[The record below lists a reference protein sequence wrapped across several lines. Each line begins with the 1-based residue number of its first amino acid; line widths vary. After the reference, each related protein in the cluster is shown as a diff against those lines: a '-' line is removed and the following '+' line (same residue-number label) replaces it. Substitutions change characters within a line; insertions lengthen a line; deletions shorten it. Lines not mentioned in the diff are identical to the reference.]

1 MSESKTSVKGFDN
14 SLTDRFRKLN
24 SEKNKPDAKEFN
36 PGSPVSTL
44 TGHRRRSTS
53 SGITPATSSSS
64 SGSSG
69 SLSGTKTNRTT
80 PVKTSSSSDN
90 RNGSN
95 NNSGELS
102 VCSEN
107 SPTTSET
114 LRSSPTSNVRTSSK
128 HGHLRSY
135 SGNVP
140 PLIYSGGGGI
150 ATSSSSNSSG
160 GGGGGGGGG
169 ASSCVNSPINNNT
182 FLPTGNI
189 CPSGKIVTTG
199 MSCKNSSRNVVLGS
213 GSGNYG
219 HGSIMRGGG
228 GGGAVGKS
236 SSSGGGDFNKKVM
249 TSLDPEE
256 VKRAG
261 NEEYNKGHFMEAL
274 NLYDRAISI
283 SPGNASFHSNRAAAL
298 TGLGRLVEA
307 IKEYEEA
314 VRLDPGYGRAH
325 QRLAS
330 LHLRFGQVD
339 NARKHL
345 TVPGQQSDPSK
356 LQNLQEVEKHLTK
369 CANARKI
376 GDWKSVLR
384 EGDAAIAAG
393 VDSSHQ
399 LFACRTEALLKLH
412 QLEEAETSLSK
423 IPDKIERSP
432 VSCSQSKFFGMLAES
447 YIYFVR
453 AQIELAF
460 GRFEN
465 AVAAAEK
472 ACQIDPRSIEVTLML
487 KNVKLV
493 AKARS
498 LGNDL
503 FKAGNFIEAC
513 SAYGDGLKID
523 PSNSVLYCNRAAC
536 WLKLGQWEKSV
547 EDCNQTLRFQ
557 PKYTKALLRR
567 ASSNDKL
574 QRWVESVRDY
584 EVLRRELPGD
594 KEVAEA
600 LFHAQVSLKKSR
612 GEEIHNLKFGGE
624 VEDIYD
630 PDQLRAAISSPSVS
644 VVYFV
649 APSDQQCEQMS
660 PYVNSLCSRYPS
672 VNFLKVDIKESPAL
686 AKEENVIVVPAFKIY
701 KSGKRIKEMI
711 CPIYQLLEQAVR
723 QYSM

>member
-1 MSESKTSVKGFDN
+1 MSESRKSDKGGFDN

-24 SEKNKPDAKEFN
+24 SSDRNKSDSSPN
-36 PGSPVSTL
+36 HLGSPVSPL
-44 TGHRRRSTS
+44 TRRRSTS
-53 SGITPATSSSS
+53 SGVTPTTSSSS
-64 SGSSG
+64 SSSSG
-69 SLSGTKTNRTT
+69 SLSGTKTTT
-80 PVKTSSSSDN
+80 NSN
-90 RNGSN
+90 RNTPLRNGSTSN

-107 SPTTSET
+107 SPTET
-114 LRSSPTSNVRTSSK
+114 VRSVPNSNVRTSGNSK

-135 SGNVP
+135 SGNVS

-150 ATSSSSNSSG
+150 STSTSSNSSG
-160 GGGGGGGGG
+160 GGGGGGGG
-169 ASSCVNSPINNNT
+169 SSVNSPSNNNT

-199 MSCKNSSRNVVLGS
+199 MACKKDSRNVVLGS

-219 HGSIMRGGG
+219 HGSIMKGGG
-228 GGGAVGKS
+228 GGGLGKS
-236 SSSGGGDFNKKVM
+236 NSGGAKAMV
-249 TSLDPEE
+249 SLDPEE

-274 NLYDRAISI
+274 NLYERAISI
-283 SPGNASFHSNRAAAL
+283 APGNAAFHSNKAAAL

-330 LHLRFGQVD
+330 LHLRFGQVE
-339 NARKHL
+339 NARTHL
-345 TVPGQQSDPSK
+345 TFQGQQLADPSQ
-356 LQNLQEVEKHLTK
+356 LQKLQEVERHLTK

-376 GDWKSVLR
+376 GDWKSALR

-412 QLEEAETSLSK
+412 QLEEAETSISK
-423 IPDKIERSP
+423 IPDKIEQFP
-432 VSCSQSKFFGMLAES
+432 VSCAQPKFFGMLAES
-447 YIYFVR
+447 YVYFVR

-472 ACQIDPRSIEVTLML
+472 AYQIDPRSIEVTVML

-503 FKAGNFIEAC
+503 FKAGNFVEAC

-536 WLKLGQWEKSV
+536 WWRLGQWEKSV

-567 ASSNDKL
+567 AASNDK
-574 QRWVESVRDY
+574 
-584 EVLRRELPGD
+584 
-594 KEVAEA
+594 
-600 LFHAQVSLKKSR
+600 
-612 GEEIHNLKFGGE
+612 
-624 VEDIYD
+624 
-630 PDQLRAAISSPSVS
+630 
-644 VVYFV
+644 
-649 APSDQQCEQMS
+649 
-660 PYVNSLCSRYPS
+660 
-672 VNFLKVDIKESPAL
+672 
-686 AKEENVIVVPAFKIY
+686 
-701 KSGKRIKEMI
+701 
-711 CPIYQLLEQAVR
+711 
-723 QYSM
+723 

>member
-1 MSESKTSVKGFDN
+1 MAESRKSDKGFNN
-14 SLTDRFRKLN
+14 SLTDRFRRLN
-24 SEKNKPDAKEFN
+24 SDKDKPDAKEFN
-36 PGSPVSTL
+36 MGSPVSPL
-44 TGHRRRSTS
+44 TSHRRRSTS

-64 SGSSG
+64 SSSSG
-69 SLSGTKTNRTT
+69 SLSGTKTNRNT
-80 PVKTSSSSDN
+80 PVKTSSSPSSDN
-90 RNGSN
+90 KNGSN

-114 LRSSPTSNVRTSSK
+114 PRSIPSSNIGNANK

-140 PLIYSGGGGI
+140 PLIYSGGGGGVT
-150 ATSSSSNSSG
+150 TSSSSNSSG
-160 GGGGGGGGG
+160 GGGGGGGG
-169 ASSCVNSPINNNT
+169 ASTVNSPSNNT

-199 MSCKNSSRNVVLGS
+199 MACKNSSRNVVLGS

-228 GGGAVGKS
+228 GKS
-236 SSSGGGDFNKKVM
+236 NSGGGGDFNKKAMV
-249 TSLDPEE
+249 SLDPEE

-261 NEEYNKGHFMEAL
+261 NEEYNKGNFIEAL

-283 SPGNASFHSNRAAAL
+283 SPGNAAYHSNRAATL
-298 TGLGRLVEA
+298 TALGRLVEA

-314 VRLDPGYGRAH
+314 VRLDPGYDRAH

-330 LHLRFGQVD
+330 LHLRFGQVE
-339 NARKHL
+339 NVRLHL
-345 TVPGQQSDPSK
+345 TILGQQSDPSK
-356 LQNLQEVEKHLTK
+356 LRKLQEVEQHLTK

-412 QLEEAETSLSK
+412 QLEEAQTSLSK
-423 IPDKIERSP
+423 IPDKIEIFP
-432 VSCSQSKFFGMLAES
+432 VPCSQAKFFGMLPES

-472 ACQIDPRSIEVTLML
+472 AYQIDPKSIEVIVML

-493 AKARS
+493 ANARS

-536 WLKLGQWEKSV
+536 WLKLEQWEKSV

-567 ASSNDKL
+567 ASSNAKL

-600 LFHAQVSLKKSR
+600 LFQAQVKLKKSR

-624 VEDIYD
+624 VEDISD
-630 PDQLRAAISSPSVS
+630 IDQLRAAISSPSVS
-644 VVYFV
+644 VVHFV
-649 APSDQQCEQMS
+649 APSNQQCEQIS
-660 PYVNSLCSRYPS
+660 PCVNTLCSRYPS
-672 VNFLKVDIKESPAL
+672 VNFLKVDINESPAL
-686 AKEENVIVVPAFKIY
+686 AKEENVSIVPTFKIY
-701 KSGKRIKEMI
+701 KNGKRIKEMI
-711 CPIYQLLEQAVR
+711 CPNYQVLEQSVR
-723 QYSM
+723 HYSVQ